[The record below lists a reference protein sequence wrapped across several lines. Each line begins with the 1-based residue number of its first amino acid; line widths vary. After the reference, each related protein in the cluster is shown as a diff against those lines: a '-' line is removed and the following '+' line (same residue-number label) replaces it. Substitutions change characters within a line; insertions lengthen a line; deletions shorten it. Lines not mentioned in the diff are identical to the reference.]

1 MQYADYFR
9 ASLSDLTQALN
20 QGTTTSRQLTG
31 FALQR
36 IAEADQSGPHY
47 NAITWLF
54 ADQALAAADASDAR
68 RRHGES
74 PGRLEGIPVLIK
86 DNIEVQGWP
95 TSAGSVL
102 LRAVIAEQ
110 DAPLVMAL
118 RAAGAVLLGKTA
130 MHELAAGITGASSL
144 SGFTDNA
151 WLAGHSPGGSS
162 SGSAVAVAAG
172 YVPLAIGTDTAG
184 SVRIPAAF
192 NHLYGLRMTHGAISI
207 DGIVPLSPTQDIPGA
222 LVRHAADLRLASE
235 ILSGQQFVDGE
246 EPLRIGLWL
255 EGFAAEEPAIN
266 QAIRAAVAALT
277 GENGTQQEIAFPQLE
292 ALATDASIIPWEFAE
307 ALADWLADKPQA
319 EVSTLSEVVASE
331 RHHPQLKAVF
341 TARASHPGKASESY
355 AVQQVRQRTL
365 YQTLSQLFAQRRIN
379 LLAYPVVKHPPVK
392 HGELQPGSNALLAAV
407 TGAPAISI
415 PVGFTAQGLPIGM
428 ELLALRG
435 REDLL
440 LYAAAQMAEFGR

>member
-1 MQYADYFR
+1 MQYAEYLR
-9 ASLSDLTQALN
+9 ASLSDMTDALQQGATTARELTE
-20 QGTTTSRQLTG
+20 
-31 FALQR
+31 FALRR
-36 IAEADQSGPHY
+36 IAEADQNGPRY

-54 ADQALAAADASDAR
+54 ADQALAAATESDAR
-68 RRHGES
+68 RRRGEA
-74 PGRLEGIPVLIK
+74 PRRLEGIPLLIK
-86 DNIEVQGWP
+86 DNIAVQGWP

-102 LRAVIAEQ
+102 LRHVIAEQ
-110 DAPLVMAL
+110 DAPLVTAL
-118 RAAGAVLLGKTA
+118 RAEGAVLLGKTA

-207 DGIVPLSPTQDIPGA
+207 DGIVPLSPSQDIPGA
-222 LVRHAADLRLASE
+222 LVRHPADLRLVSE
-235 ILSGQQFVDGE
+235 ILSGQTLPPPE
-246 EPLRIGLWL
+246 EPLRIGVWQ
-255 EGFAAEEPAIN
+255 EGFAPEEAAIN
-266 QAIRAAVAALT
+266 QAVYTAVTALVGET
-277 GENGTQQEIAFPQLE
+277 GNQQTIAFPQLE
-292 ALATDASIIPWEFAE
+292 TLAAEASIIPWEFAE
-307 ALADWLADKPQA
+307 ALAEWLADKPQA
-319 EVSTLSEVVASE
+319 ESRTLAEVVASG
-331 RHHPQLKAVF
+331 RHHPQLEAVF
-341 TARASHPGKASESY
+341 TARANHPGKASDSY
-355 AVQQVRQRTL
+355 AIQQLRQRTL
-365 YQTLSQLFAQRRIN
+365 YQTLVQLFNQRKIN
-379 LLAYPVVKHPPVK
+379 LLAYPVVKHPPVR
-392 HGELQPGSNALLAAV
+392 HGELQPGSNALVAAV

-440 LYAAAQMAEFGR
+440 LQAAEQMAAIGR

>member
-1 MQYADYFR
+1 MQYVDYLR
-9 ASLSDLTQALN
+9 ASLSALTEALK
-20 QGTTTSRQLTG
+20 QGTTTSRQLTE
-31 FALQR
+31 FALRR
-36 IAEADQSGPHY
+36 IDEADQTGPRY

-54 ADQALAAADASDAR
+54 ADQALAAATDSDAR

-102 LRAVIAEQ
+102 LREVIAEH
-110 DAPLVMAL
+110 DAPLVTAL

-207 DGIVPLSPTQDIPGA
+207 EGIVPLSPTQDIPGA
-222 LVRHAADLRLASE
+222 LVRHPEDLRLASE
-235 ILSGQQFVDGE
+235 ILSGQAFAEGN

-255 EGFAAEEPAIN
+255 EGFAPEETAIN
-266 QAIRAAVAALT
+266 QAVRAAVSALA
-277 GENGTQQEIAFPQLE
+277 GEEGTQQEIAFPQLE
-292 ALATDASIIPWEFAE
+292 SLATDASIIPWEFAE
-307 ALADWLADKPQA
+307 ALAGWLGDKPQA
-319 EVSTLSEVVASE
+319 EVSTLKDVVASG
-331 RHHPQLKAVF
+331 RHHPQLEAVF
-341 TARASHPGKASESY
+341 TARASHPGTASDSY
-355 AVQQVRQRTL
+355 AVQQMRQRTL
-365 YQTLSQLFAQRRIN
+365 YQTLSQLFAQRKIN
-379 LLAYPVVKHPPVK
+379 VLAYPVVKHPPVR
-392 HGELQPGSNALLAAV
+392 HGELQSGSNALLAAV
-407 TGAPAISI
+407 TGTPAISI
-415 PVGFTAQGLPIGM
+415 PVGFTAGGLPIGM

-440 LYAAAQMAEFGR
+440 LSAAVRMAEIAA